1 MDALLTCYNLH
12 ITMVSHLAPTIGLVL
27 LALLSLYGLW
37 SGIVR
42 GREGGRAW
50 VLGGLRL
57 GSLVVVFLMIVNPV
71 LTRKALVLHK
81 PRLLLLLDASS
92 SMGLP
97 GESGQPRSDEVRTGL
112 TQDDV
117 QNALSG
123 FEVTR
128 AWFAEG
134 LIAEPG
140 QAVAEQT
147 DAALAL
153 RQAAGTYHG
162 VQQTVVVSDG
172 SETRGDMVQAA
183 RETGLGPVS
192 SVGVGSV
199 EPLPDIG
206 PVMLH
211 APRVVR
217 ENEPFDLT
225 VRLSA
230 TGLSGN
236 APVEVA
242 SDGKTAKTVSMGL
255 GKDAGKTTV
264 RMSGLQAG
272 FHVLAAK
279 SPVRAGEATA
289 ANNERSVMIEARR
302 DKTKVLFVAGAP
314 GPDYAAIKRA
324 LEGLPKTELDF
335 WVRLTKG
342 QYLHQTGAKA
352 SKETLDLSRALKGR
366 QVVVLMDVQAGAWA
380 KALETFVIEGGALGV
395 LAGKRTGTGLNAIL
409 PAGVGGYRDLP
420 VGMAAPTGQLGLG
433 HDLLQATGARWW
445 AGAPYLAGQVAT
457 QGMKPGAEMAL
468 RGSNGAPLLLTRS
481 VGQGRTLLFA
491 GEGTHRWVLSSE
503 ADEQSKRLH
512 EVFWQTLLRWL
523 GSPQNERQVLLMVD
537 PPVAQYGQPVRALVQ
552 VSRGL
557 EAATGAQVTV
567 RVRGKGLDQ
576 KLTARPTAVAGRYQ
590 AALADLAAGEYTVRA
605 QAAGLG
611 SDERRL
617 VVEPGGAEVEK
628 LTLQEGRLKAL
639 AGAGK
644 GEYVRLAE
652 LGQLLERLP
661 HDEVRTREVVSTRP
675 LRTWVW
681 FLVVLGL
688 CTAEW
693 VLRRRWGW

>member
-1 MDALLTCYNLH
+1 MIASVLS
-12 ITMVSHLAPTIGLVL
+12 IGGLAL
-27 LALLSLYGLW
+27 LALLGLYGLW
-37 SGIVR
+37 RGIVR
-42 GREGGRAW
+42 GAMGARAW

-57 GSLVVVFLMIVNPV
+57 ASLAVVFLMIVNPV
-71 LTRKALVLHK
+71 LTRKAFVRHR
-81 PRLLLLLDASS
+81 PGLLLLVDASA

-97 GESGQPRSDEVRTGL
+97 GESGKPRSEEVRTGL

-117 QNALSG
+117 QSALSG
-123 FEVTR
+123 FEVTK
-128 AWFAEG
+128 AWSAEG
-134 LIAEPG
+134 LIAETK
-140 QAVAEQT
+140 QAVGEQT
-147 DAALAL
+147 DLALAL

-162 VQQTVVVSDG
+162 VQQTVVISDG
-172 SETRGDMVQAA
+172 AETRGDMVQAA
-183 RETGLGPVS
+183 RETVLGPVS

-199 EPLPDIG
+199 EPPPDLG
-206 PVMLH
+206 PVMLQ

-225 VRLSA
+225 VRVAA
-230 TGLSGN
+230 TGVSGT
-236 APVEVA
+236 APVDVA
-242 SDGKTAKTVSMGL
+242 SDGKTAKTVHTGL
-255 GKDAGKTTV
+255 GGGAAKITV
-264 RMSGLQAG
+264 RMPGLPAG
-272 FHVLAAK
+272 FHVLTANTA
-279 SPVRAGEATA
+279 VRAGEVTA
-289 ANNERSVMIEARR
+289 ANNQRSVMIEARR

-324 LEGLPKTELDF
+324 LEGLPKTQLDF

-342 QYLHQTGAKA
+342 KYLHQTGAKA

-366 QVVVLMDVQAGAWA
+366 QVVVLMDVEAGAWA
-380 KALETFVIEGGALGV
+380 KALEAFVIEGGALAV

-420 VGMAAPTGQLGLG
+420 VGMVAPTGPLGLG
-433 HDLLQATGARWW
+433 HELLQATGARWW

-457 QGMKPGAEMAL
+457 AGMKPGAEVAL
-468 RGSNGAPLLLTRS
+468 RGSNGVPLLLTRS

-491 GEGTHRWVLSSE
+491 GDGTHRWVLSAE
-503 ADEQSKRLH
+503 ADEQSRRLH
-512 EVFWQTLLRWL
+512 EVFWQTVLRWL

-567 RVRGKGLDQ
+567 RVKGKGVDQ
-576 KLTARPTAVAGRYQ
+576 KLTAGPTAVAGRYQ
-590 AALADLAAGEYTVRA
+590 AALADPAAGEYAVRA
-605 QAAGLG
+605 EAAGLG

-617 VVEPGGAEVEK
+617 IVEPGGAEAEK
-628 LTLQEGRLKAL
+628 LTLQEGRMKAL
-639 AGAGK
+639 ALAGK
-644 GEYVRLAE
+644 GEYVRLAD

>member
-1 MDALLTCYNLH
+1 MIASVLS
-12 ITMVSHLAPTIGLVL
+12 IIGLVL
-27 LALLSLYGLW
+27 LALLGLYGLW
-37 SGIVR
+37 RGIVR
-42 GREGGRAW
+42 GGEGGRAW

-57 GSLVVVFLMIVNPV
+57 ASLVVVFLMIVNPV
-71 LTRKALVLHK
+71 LTRKALVRHR
-81 PRLLLLLDASS
+81 PGLLLLVDASA
-92 SMGLP
+92 SMKLP
-97 GESGQPRSDEVRTGL
+97 GENGRTRSDEVRDILAEDG
-112 TQDDV
+112 V
-117 QNALSG
+117 QKALAA
-123 FEVTR
+123 FEVTQ
-128 AWFAEG
+128 AQFVEG
-134 LIAEPG
+134 LVARPG
-140 QAVAEQT
+140 ETAGNET
-147 DAALAL
+147 DLGLAL
-153 RQAAGTYHG
+153 RQAAETYHG

-172 SETRGDMVQAA
+172 AETRGDMVQAA
-183 RETGLGPVS
+183 RETGLGSVS

-199 EPLPDIG
+199 EPPPDIG
-206 PVMLH
+206 PVMLQ

-255 GKDAGKTTV
+255 GKDPGKTTV

-289 ANNERSVMIEARR
+289 ANNQRSVMIEARR

-342 QYLHQTGAKA
+342 QYLHQTRGKV
-352 SKETLDLSRALKGR
+352 SKQTLDLSRVIKGR
-366 QVVVLMDVQAGAWA
+366 QVVVLMDVEAGAWA

-445 AGAPYLAGQVAT
+445 VGAPYLAGQVAT
-457 QGMKPGAEMAL
+457 AGMKPGTEVAL
-468 RGSNGAPLLLTRS
+468 RGSHGAPLLLTRT

-491 GEGTHRWVLSSE
+491 GDGTHRWVLSAE

-512 EVFWQTLLRWL
+512 EVFWQTVLRWL
-523 GSPQNERQVLLMVD
+523 GSPRNECQVLLMVD

-576 KLTARPTAVAGRYQ
+576 KLTAGPTAVAGRYQ
-590 AALADLAAGEYTVRA
+590 AALADLAAGEYTVRV

-639 AGAGK
+639 ALAGK
-644 GEYVRLAE
+644 GDYVRLAG